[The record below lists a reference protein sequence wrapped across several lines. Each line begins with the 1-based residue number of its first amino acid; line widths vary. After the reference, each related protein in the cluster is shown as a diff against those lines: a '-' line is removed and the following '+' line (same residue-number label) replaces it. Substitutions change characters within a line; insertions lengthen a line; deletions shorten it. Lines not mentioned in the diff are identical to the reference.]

1 MKLVIFSGTGE
12 GHDLCRFLSGSGQ
25 QAEVFVATEYG
36 QAVMEPMPGI
46 TVHQGRLAIPEMA
59 GHFSAE
65 TLVVD
70 ATHPYA
76 SQVTANIRTA
86 CAQSGAEYLRL
97 LRPRIAAEDVVSVP
111 DTAVAVA
118 WLSAHTGKALLT
130 TGSKELE
137 AYTAVPDYA
146 ARLYPRV
153 LPSASVLQKCETLGF
168 PGAHI
173 LAMQGPFSHAMNVAL
188 LQQIGAKILV
198 TKDTGDM
205 GGFAEKLSAAR
216 ETGAT
221 VLMIARPTDESG
233 MPLQQVK
240 QYLADRLGLKPIPR
254 FPLFISLAGKKVL
267 VAGAG
272 QIAARRVQ
280 VLQRFGAEVILVAPE
295 KRCDIHHT
303 VYLPRGFQQ
312 SDLEGVFLAV
322 AATDNREV
330 NHTISILCASRNIPV
345 SVADCAA
352 ESTFFFPAVC
362 EGNGLVAGLVSDGAR
377 HHAVSTAAKQIR
389 ILLEGSSNG

>member
-1 MKLVIFSGTGE
+1 
-12 GHDLCRFLSGSGQ
+12 
-25 QAEVFVATEYG
+25 
-36 QAVMEPMPGI
+36 
-46 TVHQGRLAIPEMA
+46 
-59 GHFSAE
+59 
-65 TLVVD
+65 
-70 ATHPYA
+70 
-76 SQVTANIRTA
+76 
-86 CAQSGAEYLRL
+86 
-97 LRPRIAAEDVVSVP
+97 
-111 DTAVAVA
+111 
-118 WLSAHTGKALLT
+118 
-130 TGSKELE
+130 
-137 AYTAVPDYA
+137 
-146 ARLYPRV
+146 
-153 LPSASVLQKCETLGF
+153 
-168 PGAHI
+168 
-173 LAMQGPFSHAMNVAL
+173 
-188 LQQIGAKILV
+188 
-198 TKDTGDM
+198 
-205 GGFAEKLSAAR
+205 
-216 ETGAT
+216 
-221 VLMIARPTDESG
+221 MIARPTDESG